1 MTYVINAM
9 TDMFRQIVGKDT
21 SDCTGIRIPIVV
33 GSQDTSNY
41 ILNVNRFSDASKL
54 REEFVVPGSV
64 ADEIRTGQ

>member
-1 MTYVINAM
+1 MAYVIDTM
-9 TDMFRQIVGKDT
+9 IKVLRQIIRKDT

-33 GSQDTSNY
+33 GSQGTSNY

-64 ADEIRTGQ
+64 ADEIQTGQ